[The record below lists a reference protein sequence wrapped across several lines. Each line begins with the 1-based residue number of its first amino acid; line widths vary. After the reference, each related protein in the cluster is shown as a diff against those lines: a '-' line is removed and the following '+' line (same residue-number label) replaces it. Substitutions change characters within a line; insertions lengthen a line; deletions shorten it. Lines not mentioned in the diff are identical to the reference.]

1 MKNNDKVKDIAI
13 DILNNQELPEDKF
26 GSVIM
31 ILMMVSIIVG
41 AIRAI
46 QECNKNKSDNSV
58 EFYAKKVRDISDRKW
73 WFAKMRLRKIMRNEL
88 STEDYKAYAG
98 TLCEAIFNKG
108 VSVTDDE
115 IKTLLETINND

>member
-58 EFYAKKVRDISDRKW
+58 EFYKKRVRDISDRKW

-88 STEDYKAYAG
+88 STEDYKAYAN
-98 TLCEAIFNKG
+98 TLCQAIFNKG

-115 IKTLLETINND
+115 IKTLLEAIK

>member
-58 EFYAKKVRDISDRKW
+58 EFYTNKVRDISDRKW

-88 STEDYKAYAG
+88 STEDYKAYAN